1 MDKSVGV
8 IKCIVINT
16 TDHPRSVEFWSK
28 VLGRNVTAEYAPY
41 AELKKEGEITVVIQK
56 VDAIPSQSTGVHFD
70 LKVEHLEDAID
81 LVCRLGGSHVKTL
94 KKAKWSWAIMQD
106 PDGNVF
112 CLCD

>member
-16 TDHPRSVEFWSK
+16 TDQPHSVEFWSK
-28 VLGRNVTAEYAPY
+28 VLGRTVTAEYDPY
-41 AELKKEGEITVVIQK
+41 VELKKEGEITVAIQK
-56 VDAIPSQSTGVHFD
+56 VDVMPAQSAGVHFD
-70 LKVEHLEDAID
+70 LKVNNLEDAINR
-81 LVCRLGGSHVKTL
+81 VCRLGGTHVKTR
-94 KKAKWSWAIMQD
+94 KKEKWSWAIMQD